1 MRIPALLRQAAFRRY
16 WTGQS
21 VSLVG
26 DQVSQIAV
34 PLTAVLVLHADAA
47 QMGWLLTAELLPALV
62 FSLLVGAW
70 VDGRAHRRH
79 LMIGA
84 DLGRALLLASLPI
97 GYAMGHLGL
106 GRLYAVAFGVGT
118 LAVLFDVCDAALFPS
133 LVPAAAYVRA
143 NSLLNGSRAMS
154 NVVGPSLGG
163 FVVQICAAPFALL
176 VDAFSYLVSAMCLVR
191 IDLAERP
198 PTRSGRGQL
207 TAGVRWLARHRV
219 MRATLAAVAT
229 VNFFNFVFF
238 ALFALYMTV
247 DLHLQPGVL
256 GAVLGAGAVGGVVGS
271 LVTGRLLDRIG
282 IGPGVVV
289 GCAAFPAP
297 LLLVPL
303 AGGPR
308 PLVLALLFLAEFGS
322 GFGVMVLDISMGAL
336 RAAVVPEHLRSSVM
350 GAYRTLNY
358 GVRPLGSM
366 LAGVL
371 GTVLGLRATIWIG
384 AIGALASVLWLLP
397 SPVPRLRA
405 LPEPEEE
412 PPAAVRVS
420 V

>member
-16 WTGQS
+16 WTGHS

-47 QMGWLLTAELLPALV
+47 RMGWLLTAELLPALL
-62 FSLLVGAW
+62 FSLPLGAW
-70 VDGRAHRRH
+70 VDGRTHRRH
-79 LMIGA
+79 LMITA

-97 GYAMGHLGL
+97 GYAFASLGL
-106 GRLYAVAFGVGT
+106 GQLYGVAFGLGT
-118 LAVLFDVCDAALFPS
+118 LAALFDVCDAALFPT
-133 LVPAAAYVRA
+133 LVPTAEYIRA
-143 NSLLNGSRAMS
+143 NSLLNGSRAMA

-163 FVVQICAAPFALL
+163 FVVQVCAAPIALL
-176 VDAFSYLVSAMCLVR
+176 VDAFSYLVSAVSLVR
-191 IDLAERP
+191 IDPVERP
-198 PTRSGRGQL
+198 CDRSHRGQL
-207 TAGVRWLARHRV
+207 TAGARWIAGHRV

-229 VNFFNFVFF
+229 LNFFNFVLF
-238 ALFALYMTV
+238 ALFALYATV
-247 DLHLQPGVL
+247 DLHLQPGML

-271 LVTGRLLDRIG
+271 LVTGRLVDRTG

-289 GCAAFPAP
+289 GCVAFPAP

-350 GAYRTLNY
+350 GAYRALNY

-366 LAGVL
+366 LAGAL

-384 AIGALASVLWLLP
+384 ALGALASVLWLLP
-397 SPVPRLRA
+397 SPVPGLRA

-412 PPAAVRVS
+412 PPAAVRAV